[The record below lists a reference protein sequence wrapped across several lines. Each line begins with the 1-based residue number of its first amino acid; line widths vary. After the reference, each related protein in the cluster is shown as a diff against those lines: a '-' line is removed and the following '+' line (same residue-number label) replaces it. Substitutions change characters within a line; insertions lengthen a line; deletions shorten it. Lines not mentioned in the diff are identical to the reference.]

1 METARGAACRGA
13 DAASAGAGS
22 GADAGASAGCATTLL
37 NATRMPLQT
46 CHRSLKV

>member
-1 METARGAACRGA
+1 METARGAACGGA

-22 GADAGASAGCATTLL
+22 GADAGAAAGCATTLT

-46 CHRSLKV
+46 CHR